1 MEQLHVCSE
10 CKHAVA
16 PECCI
21 HTKTDR
27 ALACPLFLL
36 CIAMYDYEDEAQNME
51 TLSLISQLLIGLHS
65 LGTHGDWSSA
75 AQHAELFKRG

>member
-1 MEQLHVCSE
+1 
-10 CKHAVA
+10 
-16 PECCI
+16 
-21 HTKTDR
+21 
-27 ALACPLFLL
+27 
-36 CIAMYDYEDEAQNME
+36 MYDYEDEAQNME